1 MAITQDL
8 IDSATAGIDLPTV
21 APAPTATAPEA
32 PALRTVTGTIPEA
45 PTAPGISQVTA
56 PDIPAF
62 TSTEPTYEG
71 GAATDAFAFTPQAYA
86 SPVLAPLET
95 RLLDNINVG
104 GLGLVTADEDALFER
119 ERAAILAEAEATML
133 ASVAQS
139 AARGFARPTGDSLRQ
154 LLMAA
159 QAAQAKLAAAN
170 REQGFARADQY
181 QQGRQAAFS
190 VALTA
195 EQTARE
201 TWSAMIERDLDAA
214 KAGAMSSLAT
224 YEANVSGLTSQLAG
238 YKAMAE
244 AFSTRIDGIK
254 IGVDL
259 QALVAAA
266 QIARGQAQI
275 DSNSAWIKASGELL
289 DAQKAAASAAADLYS
304 GEVKSFTEQL
314 EAITGLASAD
324 TAVRKANADAAL
336 SGVETQISYEVGVQ
350 KIDVAGQQLN
360 SAHAISRLQIAS
372 AAAIAAQQLASSE
385 KIAQANLASSERI
398 AAEHDK
404 ASTEIASINNISR
417 LKIQE
422 ASNAATLKQARMAAA
437 SAAYVASVRA
447 SVDADAARWTAAVTA
462 AEIAKATTL
471 QHCRIALRSQG

>member
-8 IDSATAGIDLPTV
+8 IDSATAGIDLPAV
-21 APAPTATAPEA
+21 APAPTAAAPEA
-32 PALRTVTGTIPEA
+32 PALRAVIGTIPEV
-45 PTAPGISQVTA
+45 PTVPGISQVTA

-62 TSTEPTYEG
+62 TSTEPAYEG

-95 RLLDNINVG
+95 RLLDDINVG
-104 GLGLVTADEDALFER
+104 GLGLVAADEDALFER

-238 YKAMAE
+238 YKATAE

-372 AAAIAAQQLASSE
+372 AAAISAQQLASSE
-385 KIAQANLASSERI
+385 AISAAHLASSERI
-398 AAEHDK
+398 ANWHNE
-404 ASTEIASINNISR
+404 
-417 LKIQE
+417 
-422 ASNAATLKQARMAAA
+422 A
-437 SAAYVASVRA
+437 SAALATITNMSRVHIASAASNSALRQAQAKADSEVLLADLRAQASSEMDGLTASVH
-447 SVDADAARWTAAVTA
+447 D
-462 AEIAKATTL
+462 AEISKA
-471 QHCRIALRSQG
+471 IALQSVQIALSQS